1 MTSNDTTKAGDRV
14 RFHAGDAGKLTG
26 QVTGTKLSEGQ
37 PMLMITAA
45 GRSYERRVSQVI
57 RVSRT

>member
-1 MTSNDTTKAGDRV
+1 MTSNDTTKAGDQV
-14 RFHAGDAGKLTG
+14 QFYADGQGSMTG

-37 PMLMITAA
+37 PLLMITAA
-45 GRSYERRVSQVI
+45 GRSFERRLSQVI